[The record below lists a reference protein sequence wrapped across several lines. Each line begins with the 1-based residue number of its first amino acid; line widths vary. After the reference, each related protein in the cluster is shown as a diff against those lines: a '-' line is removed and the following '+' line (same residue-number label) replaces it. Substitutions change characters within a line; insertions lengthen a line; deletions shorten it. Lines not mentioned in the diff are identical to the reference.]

1 MTRLEQTLA
10 RVRRNGAIGGGALLA
25 LSVLLAVVTGAGAE
39 QFLRSYLIGFMFWVG
54 VALGSLAILM
64 LHHLTGGAWGLVVR
78 RHLEAASRT
87 MPFLT
92 LAFLPIAIGVRAL
105 YIWARPEVMAA
116 DPILQEKQLYLN
128 VPFFLARAV
137 IYFAVWNLLVYVIN
151 RWSLEQDAGGR
162 QPVGS
167 ERKFRQLSAPGLMAY
182 GLTITFAS
190 VDWVMSLDPHWFSTI
205 FGVLFMGAQALS
217 AMAFAIVALAATSR
231 YEPLEEIVEP
241 SHFHD
246 LGKLLF
252 AFVMLWAYFS
262 FSQFLI
268 IWSGNLPEEIPWYVE
283 RLLGGWGTVALVVS
297 IGSFVL
303 PFLLLLSRDIKRNP
317 VAIGTIAGL
326 VLVVRVVDLIWM
338 IAPRPGHHGF
348 PIHWLDVTL
357 PLALGGL
364 WLALFA
370 RELTRRRLLAVNDP
384 YFEEVFAHGHH

>member
-1 MTRLEQTLA
+1 MTLPEHALA
-10 RVRRNGAIGGGALLA
+10 RVRRNAAVGGGALLA
-25 LSVLLAVVTGAGAE
+25 LSVLLAVLTGAGAE
-39 QFLRSYLIGFMFWVG
+39 QFFRSYLIGFMFWLG
-54 VALGSLAILM
+54 IALGSLAILM

-78 RHLEAASRT
+78 RHLEAATRT
-87 MPFLT
+87 LPLLT
-92 LAFLPIAIGVRAL
+92 LAFLPLAIGLRAL
-105 YIWARPEVMAA
+105 YIWARPDVVAA
-116 DPILQEKQLYLN
+116 DPVLQAKQLYLN
-128 VPFFLARAV
+128 APFFLGRAV
-137 IYFAVWNLLVYVIN
+137 FYFAVWNFLAYVIN

-162 QPVGS
+162 QPIGS

-231 YEPLEEIVEP
+231 YEPLADVVDP

-268 IWSGNLPEEIPWYVE
+268 IWSGNLPEEIPWYLE
-283 RLLGGWGTVALVVS
+283 RLHGGWGAVALVVL
-297 IGSFVL
+297 IGSFLL
-303 PFLLLLSRDIKRNP
+303 PFLLLLSRDLKRNRP
-317 VAIGTIAGL
+317 VLATIAAG
-326 VLVVRVVDLIWM
+326 VLIIRLVDLVWL
-338 IAPRPGHHGF
+338 IAPRAGHHGF
-348 PIHWLDVTL
+348 PVHWLDVTL
-357 PLALGGL
+357 PLGLGGL

>member
-1 MTRLEQTLA
+1 MTRLEQTFA
-10 RVRRNGAIGGGALLA
+10 RVQRNGAIGGGALLVI
-25 LSVLLAVVTGAGAE
+25 SILLAMVTGAGAE
-39 QFLRSYLIGFMFWVG
+39 QLFRSYLIAFMFWLGVG
-54 VALGSLAILM
+54 LGSLAILM
-64 LHHLTGGAWGLVVR
+64 LHHLTGGAWGLVIR
-78 RHLEAASRT
+78 RHLEAATRT
-87 MPFLT
+87 IPFLT

-105 YIWARPEVMAA
+105 YIWARPDVMAA
-116 DPILQEKQLYLN
+116 DPVLQAKQLYLN

-137 IYFAVWNLLVYVIN
+137 FYFAVWNLLAYLIN
-151 RWSLEQDAGGR
+151 RWSLEQDEGGR

-167 ERKFRQLSAPGLMAY
+167 ERKFRVLSAPGLMAY

-217 AMAFAIVALAATSR
+217 AMAFAIIALASTSR
-231 YEPLEEIVEP
+231 YEPLEDVVEP

-252 AFVMLWAYFS
+252 AFVMLWAYFA

-268 IWSGNLPEEIPWYVE
+268 IWSGNLPEEIPWYIE
-283 RLLGGWGTVALVVS
+283 RLHGGWGIVALVVL

-303 PFLLLLSRDIKRNP
+303 PFLLLLSRDIKRNR
-317 VAIGTIAGL
+317 VAVGTIAAL
-326 VLVVRVVDLIWM
+326 VLVVRVVDLLWM
-338 IAPRPGHHGF
+338 IAPRPGAHGL
-348 PIHWLDVTL
+348 PVHWLDVTL

-364 WLALFA
+364 WVALFA

>member
-1 MTRLEQTLA
+1 MTGLEQTLA

-25 LSVLLAVVTGAGAE
+25 VSVLLAVVTGAGAE

-54 VALGSLAILM
+54 VALGSLAIVM
-64 LHHLTGGAWGLVVR
+64 LHHLTGGAWGLVIR

-92 LAFLPIAIGVRAL
+92 LAFLPVAIGVRAL
-105 YIWARPEVMAA
+105 YLWARPEVMAG

-137 IYFAVWNLLVYVIN
+137 IYFAVWNLLAYVIN

-231 YEPLEEIVEP
+231 YEPLEEVVEP

-252 AFVMLWAYFS
+252 AFVMLWAYFA

-283 RLLGGWGTVALVVS
+283 RLHGGWGTVALLVL
-297 IGSFVL
+297 IGSFIL
-303 PFLLLLSRDIKRNP
+303 PFLLLLSRDLKRNRI
-317 VAIGTIAGL
+317 ALGTIAAL
-326 VLVVRVVDLIWM
+326 LLAVRVVDLIWM

-364 WLALFA
+364 WIALFA
-370 RELTRRRLLAVNDP
+370 RELTRRRMLAVNDP